1 MNTDTLET
9 MNEQELTQLISVAQ
23 GLLQTRAEKR
33 RGDAMEQ
40 IRQIAATAQIIVKF
54 NGSRKPKRGKVTLR
68 DKGQIPPVSSGPIK
82 SREK

>member
-23 GLLQTRAEKR
+23 GLLQARAEKR

-40 IRQIAATAQIIVKF
+40 IRQIAATAQILVKF
-54 NGSRKPKRGKVTLR
+54 DGSRKPKRGKGR
-68 DKGQIPPVSSGPIK
+68 MPPVSSGLSKPK
-82 SREK
+82 EK

>member
-23 GLLQTRAEKR
+23 GLLQARAEKR

-40 IRQIAATAQIIVKF
+40 IRQIAATAQILVKF
-54 NGSRKPKRGKVTLR
+54 NGSRKAKRGKGRL
-68 DKGQIPPVSSGPIK
+68 PPVSSDSLKP
-82 SREK
+82 REK